1 MFTCFCD
8 QTEESD
14 HEAGRWWPDHVLL
27 HCHMA
32 TVQQQVA
39 GGAELNTRDPRGWTP
54 LMLAALDG
62 NLDLVRHFHMKGA
75 ELDICSGDGSSALTW
90 ACRGGKHTVSQYL
103 VQAGADCSRAKEYL
117 NNLLLWAGGHGD
129 VMMAQRLVEAGASW
143 CTASLT
149 IAAQNGHLEY
159 SKWMVEAGADTAKCL
174 DPLLYCAA
182 FHGDMDQCEDWLQR
196 GADINNV
203 NKDGNTPVNIA
214 AKQGHHRLCA
224 LLMSHGADLN
234 IPDSEDLAP
243 LYYICRD
250 GNADLAREFIQHGA
264 SVNSPGCIQVA
275 LETYNNDVAEILIA
289 LGCDINQVNIESD

>member
-32 TVQQQVA
+32 TVQQQVD
-39 GGAELNTRDPRGWTP
+39 GGADLNTRDHRGWTP

-62 NLDLVRHFHMKGA
+62 NLDLVRHFHTKGA

-129 VMMAQRLVEAGASW
+129 VVMAQRLVEAGASW
-143 CTASLT
+143 CTASLHV
-149 IAAQNGHLEY
+149 AAENGHLEV
-159 SKWMVEAGADTAKCL
+159 SKWMVENGADVAKCL

-182 FHGDMDQCEDWLQR
+182 FHGDMVQCEDWLRR
-196 GADINNV
+196 GADINKI

-214 AKQGHHRLCA
+214 AKQGHHHLCA

-250 GNADLAREFIQHGA
+250 GNADLAKEFIQHGA